1 MKKIITLFAFVSF
14 LAVSSCTTSDDNFQ
28 PDNDTISEVFQLTNV
43 NFGFNSE
50 DGYNIYEELN
60 PVLFNEDVI
69 LIYRKVGT
77 ISGTN
82 APIWQQ
88 IPRTIYTDDG
98 EIDYDFDF
106 SIGHF
111 IIYARATYNLAL
123 TPSYLNNQTF
133 RIVIVPGSPDG
144 LTSAKL
150 ANKAKEDYSDYN
162 AVIKKY
168 NIDDSN
174 VKELN

>member
-1 MKKIITLFAFVSF
+1 MKKIVTLFAFVSF
-14 LAVSSCTTSDDNFQ
+14 FALTSCTTTEEYYTDDQ
-28 PDNDTISEVFQLTNV
+28 DTISEVFQLTNV
-43 NFGFNSE
+43 DFDFNSD
-50 DGYNIYEELN
+50 DGYNIYEELD

-69 LIYRKVGT
+69 LIYRKVGS
-77 ISGTN
+77 INGTN
-82 APIWQQ
+82 APIWEQ
-88 IPRTIYTDDG
+88 IPRTIYNSNG
-98 EIDYDFDF
+98 EVDYDFDF

-111 IIYARATYNLAL
+111 IIYARATYDLAL

-133 RIVIVPGSPDG
+133 RIVIVPGSPSG
-144 LTSAKL
+144 TAKI
-150 ANKAKEDYSDYN
+150 ANKVKEDYSDYD

>member
-1 MKKIITLFAFVSF
+1 MKKIFALFAFVSF
-14 LAVSSCTTSDDNFQ
+14 LAISGCSSDDDFRE
-28 PDNDTISEVFQLTNV
+28 DRDTISEVFQLTNV
-43 NFGFNSE
+43 NFAYNAN
-50 DGYNIYEELN
+50 DGYNIYRDLD
-60 PVLFNEDVI
+60 PLIFNEDVV
-69 LIYRKVGT
+69 LIYRRVGSIT
-77 ISGTN
+77 DTG

-106 SIGHF
+106 SVEHF

-144 LTSAKL
+144 STSAKL
-150 ANKAKEDYSDYN
+150 ANKTKEDYSDYN

-168 NIDDSN
+168 NIDDTN
-174 VKELN
+174 VIELN

>member
-14 LAVSSCTTSDDNFQ
+14 LAISGCSSSDDNFRE
-28 PDNDTISEVFQLTNV
+28 DRDTISEVFELTT
-43 NFGFNSE
+43 NFAYNAN
-50 DGYNIYEELN
+50 DGYNIYRDLD
-60 PVLFNEDVI
+60 PLIFNEDVV
-69 LIYRKVGT
+69 LIYRRVGS
-77 ISGTN
+77 INNTN

-123 TPSYLNNQTF
+123 TPGYLNNQTF

-150 ANKAKEDYSDYN
+150 TNKVKEDYSDYN